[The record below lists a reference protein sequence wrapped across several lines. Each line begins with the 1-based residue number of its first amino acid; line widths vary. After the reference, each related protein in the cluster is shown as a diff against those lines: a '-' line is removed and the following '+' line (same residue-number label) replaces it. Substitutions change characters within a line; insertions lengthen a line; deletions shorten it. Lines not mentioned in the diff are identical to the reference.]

1 MPIATFR
8 GEKTVADIADK
19 MYLRLTPKQRKKAE
33 AEILKANPQLNNL
46 RAVPEGAIV
55 RVPDLPELRPKTN
68 RNLENPDTQ
77 IADAV
82 SDALTALGTRF
93 DARMKLA
100 MADLKN
106 QTSYT
111 KDSKIKLV
119 LGRTPELKEVLGAT
133 AKALAARTK
142 ALEARHDTLSAAL
155 KQAQADL
162 QGNAKTKK
170 R

>member
-1 MPIATFR
+1 MPITTFR

-19 MYLRLTPKQRKKAE
+19 MYIRLTPKQREKVE
-33 AEILKANPQLNNL
+33 AVILKANPQLNDL
-46 RAVPEGAIV
+46 HTVPEGAIV

-82 SDALTALGTRF
+82 SDALTALDTRF
-93 DARMKLA
+93 DASMKLA

-106 QTSYT
+106 QISYT
-111 KDSKIKLV
+111 KSREIKEA
-119 LGRTPELKEVLGAT
+119 LGRTPELNEVLAAT
-133 AKALAARTK
+133 VKTLAARTEV
-142 ALEARHDTLSAAL
+142 LEARSGMLSAAL
-155 KQAQADL
+155 KQAQTDL
-162 QGNAKTKK
+162 MGNERNKN